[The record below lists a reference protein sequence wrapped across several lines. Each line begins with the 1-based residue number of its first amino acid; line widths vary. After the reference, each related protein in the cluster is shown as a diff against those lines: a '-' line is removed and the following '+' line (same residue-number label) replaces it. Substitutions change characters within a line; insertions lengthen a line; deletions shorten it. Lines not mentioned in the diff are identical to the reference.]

1 MESSWGG
8 KIAYAE
14 AEGRKELVSYL
25 YDRYRQALYAFL
37 FRLSGNPS
45 LAEDLV
51 QETFLRALEKVP
63 RGAGDHPRAWIFR
76 VARNLLYDH
85 LRRARR
91 REEVPLE
98 KVRAEESA
106 GSAWEPPDSTG
117 VEKALRRL
125 PPKYREILLLREVEG
140 MSYEEISRT
149 MGLSLSHVRVLLHR
163 ARRALA
169 SLYLGEA
176 LGRRRGFFC
185 RTLDLLLSS
194 SLDGQASSRELG
206 RLERHLGE
214 CSLCREEERR
224 LRLAGELLA
233 LLPPVALPP
242 SLASP
247 FLPPP
252 SPSPAGSGG
261 GEALSPGAESAG
273 STFFGG
279 AVVASVLSAVVT
291 LSAYGVLTFGRPLLE
306 RAQAAFASAGE
317 TADAPL
323 GLGFSLGR
331 LPRDLE
337 VSLLPVE
344 GQILLPAIPLF
355 FGGSVRNL
363 GPHPKE
369 VEMRL
374 EASGEAFR
382 CAGAPPGCAGGPVR
396 LRLWID
402 GLPREWGEHGARITL
417 PPGEKIAFWVEAF
430 LPPSGAAAYRQKR
443 GTVRLSIIP

>member
-1 MESSWGG
+1 MEALSGG
-8 KIAYAE
+8 KVAWAG
-14 AEGRKELVSYL
+14 AEGGRELVSYL

-37 FRLSGNPS
+37 LRLSGNPS

-85 LRRARR
+85 LRRAK
-91 REEVPLE
+91 REEASLE
-98 KVRAEESA
+98 EEVRLGQSF
-106 GSAWEPPDSTG
+106 EPPDSLG
-117 VEKALRRL
+117 VQRVLKRL
-125 PPKYREILLLREVEG
+125 PPQYREILLLREVEG
-140 MSYEEISRT
+140 MSYEEISRA
-149 MGLSLSHVRVLLHR
+149 MGLSLSHVKVLLHR
-163 ARRALA
+163 ARRSLA

-176 LGRRRGFFC
+176 LARRRGFTC
-185 RTLDLLLSS
+185 RSLELILSS

-206 RLERHLGE
+206 RLGRHLEE

-247 FLPPP
+247 LLP
-252 SPSPAGSGG
+252 SLPARLSGRGEGSGG
-261 GEALSPGAESAG
+261 PATSGAASPGGA
-273 STFFGG
+273 FFGG

-291 LSAYGVLTFGRPLLE
+291 LSAYGTLTFGRPLLE
-306 RAQAAFASAGE
+306 RVQTAFASTGQRAEVPAGLSL
-317 TADAPL
+317 T
-323 GLGFSLGR
+323 LGR

-337 VSLLPVE
+337 VSLSPAESQL
-344 GQILLPAIPLF
+344 LLPAVPLF
-355 FGGSVRNL
+355 LGGTVRNL
-363 GPHPKE
+363 ADAPRE

-374 EASGEAFR
+374 EGRGEAFR

-396 LRLWID
+396 LRLWVD
-402 GLPREWGEHGARITL
+402 GLPREWGESRVRITL
-417 PPGEKIAFWVEAF
+417 PPGEELAFWVEAF
-430 LPPSGAAAYRQKR
+430 LPPQGAAAYGNKK
-443 GTVRLSIIP
+443 GTVRLSISR